1 MYFLREVFPSYMMV
15 AVSDILDN
23 SIVNYGVTI
32 TLREI
37 FKFRR
42 VRLASSNP
50 NEVTL
55 PPFHHL

>member
-1 MYFLREVFPSYMMV
+1 MMV

-23 SIVNYGVTI
+23 YIVNYGVTI

-37 FKFRR
+37 FEFRR
-42 VRLASSNP
+42 VRLVSSNP

-55 PPFHHL
+55 SPFHHL